1 MLRAALALTGV
12 LAAVAPAAAAP
23 RVRILVAGQGSSAR
37 LGPRAVSAA
46 AATVSASGKRCGVA
60 AATPLAALL
69 ATRLPLQVRDYGG
82 ACSRRASDGGALFV
96 VGIGSERNRGRDGW
110 VYKVGARSGT
120 AGAADPA
127 GPFGRGRLR
136 SGAHVTWFWCR
147 HGRCRHVPAHAR
159 GQRPAHRG
167 PRPSAAGPRARLR
180 RLRPRRGGGAAR
192 VCSSVG
198 SAAITGR
205 DGVAYVRAPDHA
217 GHLRLGATRSGM
229 VRAFGRGVRVT

>member
-147 HGRCRHVPAHAR
+147 MGAAGTCQRTLGVSARRTVAR
-159 GQRPAHRG
+159 GRQLRVRVRG
-167 PRPSAAGPRARLR
+167 YDDFGHGVAVAG
-180 RLRPRRGGGAAR
+180 AR
-192 VCSSVG
+192 VQLG
-198 SAAITGR
+198 GLAAITGR
-205 DGVAYVRAPDHA
+205 DGVAYVRTPDHA